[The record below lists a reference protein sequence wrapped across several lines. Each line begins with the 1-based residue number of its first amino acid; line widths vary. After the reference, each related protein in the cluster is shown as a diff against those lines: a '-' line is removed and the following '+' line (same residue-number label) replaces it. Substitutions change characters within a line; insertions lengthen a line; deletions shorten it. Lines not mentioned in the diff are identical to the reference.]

1 MNEEVRMKKYMMY
14 GMAVLALSA
23 GPAFAQSTPGGSS
36 STQPSASAQRSAT
49 AVAAADQEFVK
60 EAAAGGMAEVE
71 LGKLA
76 GDKAADPQVKQF
88 AQKMVD
94 DHTKANDEL
103 KKLAE
108 EKNITLP
115 SAIDAQ
121 HKATHDRLEKL
132 SGAAFDRAYI
142 QDMLQDHQKDVSEF
156 RKQASS
162 AKDADIKAWAAK
174 TLPTLEQHLTQV
186 QSLSRT
192 AVGTSGQEPS
202 TSPRGASAPDSP
214 RTPGAPPNPIEP
226 PRSPANP
233 GGADS
238 PTSPGPTR

>member
-1 MNEEVRMKKYMMY
+1 MKKLMVS
-14 GMAVLALSA
+14 GIAALAMTA
-23 GPAFAQSTPGGSS
+23 APAFAQSTSSGASSAQPS
-36 STQPSASAQRSAT
+36 STAQRSAT
-49 AVAAADQEFVK
+49 AVPAADQEFIK

-76 GDKAADPQVKQF
+76 SQKATDPQVKQF
-88 AQKMVD
+88 AEKMVT
-94 DHTKANDEL
+94 DHGKANDEL

-115 SAIDAQ
+115 TAIDAQ

-132 SGAAFDRAYI
+132 SGAAFDRAYV

-162 AKDADIKAWAAK
+162 AKDADVKAWAAK

-186 QSLSRT
+186 QSLSRSV
-192 AVGTSGQEPS
+192 VGTSGTQPG
-202 TSPRGASAPDSP
+202 TSPRGTTGTDSPSAP

-238 PTSPGPTR
+238 PGAPPAR